1 MPLGLCRFCHEQ
13 RQLIEAHI
21 IPKGFFERIRSD
33 EPSILVNESD
43 YPKRSPQGIYDK
55 GILCGPCDNIIGKWD
70 QYAQEVLTMDMSG
83 FTLIA
88 EGQNIGGWE
97 RPDYNYELLKLF
109 FISLVWRASISTHSF
124 YAGIDIGREFEEQA
138 RQMLSDGRAGGAH
151 DFGVVIARF
160 VEPLGH
166 AFFDP
171 HTERM
176 NGINH
181 VRFYLAGF
189 IAYMKVDK
197 RPYDAGLE
205 HFLLADGEPLRIIKR
220 SIHKGGEA
228 EVFSKIRS
236 APKNKR

>member
-1 MPLGLCRFCHEQ
+1 MPLGLCRFCLEQ

-33 EPSILVNESD
+33 EPTILVNKSD

-70 QYAQEVLTMDMSG
+70 QYAQEVLTVDMSG

-97 RPDYNYELLKLF
+97 RPEYNYELLKLF
-109 FISLVWRASISTHSF
+109 FISLLWRASISTHSF
-124 YAGIDIGREFEEQA
+124 YAGIDIGRKFEEQA
-138 RQMLSDGRAGGAH
+138 RQMLRDGRAGGAH
-151 DFGVVIARF
+151 DFGVAIARF
-160 VEPLGH
+160 VEPLGN

-171 HTERM
+171 HMERM
-176 NGINH
+176 NKVNH

-197 RPYDAGLE
+197 RPYDTGLE
-205 HFLLADGEPLRIIKR
+205 HFLLADGEPLRVIKR

-228 EVFSKIRS
+228 EVLSEILS